1 MEIRLEKAAN
11 TDANSIFDIQVKAFN
26 PLFNPLLDQYKDYDT
41 NPANETIE
49 RVLAR
54 IDNPDG
60 EFYKVNL

>member
-11 TDANSIFDIQVKAFN
+11 TDANSIFDIQVKA
-26 PLFNPLLDQYKDYDT
+26 FNPLLDQYKDYDT

-54 IDNPDG
+54 IDNSDG